1 MTLMLEAIVTRKV
14 YREALWPSGTVSVS
28 MKDAE
33 KEEMRQAEVK
43 EIEKV
48 DGGVV
53 VSWRVR
59 RRTNRC
65 W

>member
-14 YREALWPSGTVSVS
+14 YREALWPSGTLSVS

-43 EIEKV
+43 EI
-48 DGGVV
+48 
-53 VSWRVR
+53 
-59 RRTNRC
+59 
-65 W
+65 